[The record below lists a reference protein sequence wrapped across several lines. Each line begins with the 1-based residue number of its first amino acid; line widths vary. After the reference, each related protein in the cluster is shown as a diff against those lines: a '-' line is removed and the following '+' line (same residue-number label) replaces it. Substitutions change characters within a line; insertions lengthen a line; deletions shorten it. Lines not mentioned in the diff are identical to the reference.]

1 MSAKLSH
8 LRETCLS
15 SEAKEKQEELDSILR
30 EIQASRISIEENF
43 SQLQSIRDI
52 MLEVDFCLKEQ
63 KENIARSFAGSI
75 TGGNHSPLAQPL
87 VSLMR
92 GAQNWLL
99 GGQRCGIDYR
109 MYEITSILKPPPQ
122 KVEPNSSTSQSSD
135 SLIHE
140 TDEIE
145 DTEELKLTKKIEN
158 FVKDIYIDLCT
169 TEMGSLNDLHLLNRL
184 VKLKEEASI
193 LDYTYQALSTSLKSE
208 QSTIFSIIKSDSTQK
223 LLTELDSITTVIS
236 QRQGET
242 NDITKIIEKRLQE
255 IKLIPLMTPPPNLS
269 PSKVED
275 SSENDTEHNS
285 QAISQLRTEG
295 VNPNI
300 LQVFIALRGA
310 VVEFKEI
317 LQVQNKLDIEGRNKL
332 NEANLRNFQSL
343 QLLIQQTVQFK
354 DKIIGELQ
362 GKIKS
367 YEREIEDF
375 KQTATKINTLLQEG
389 VIKIEGGNKIN

>member
-1 MSAKLSH
+1 
-8 LRETCLS
+8 
-15 SEAKEKQEELDSILR
+15 
-30 EIQASRISIEENF
+30 
-43 SQLQSIRDI
+43 
-52 MLEVDFCLKEQ
+52 
-63 KENIARSFAGSI
+63 
-75 TGGNHSPLAQPL
+75 
-87 VSLMR
+87 MR